1 MSDASRKSISAKRKT
16 VRARKWGYGYVLRVS
31 VLLASASM
39 IMNTLLLAQK
49 GEEPVEAN
57 YAFRETLR
65 ATRRAKTLATYA
77 RKRGPMIQ
85 SVPEEYKPL
94 SAPGLTHLEDGIGGF
109 ISGPLGL
116 WKNDEVY
123 AYSYHK
129 NPDVTLTLTNLVESK
144 AHWTNGNPDPCVDRK
159 IYIGGQMVPQ
169 QMETDFI
176 RLVIGFVN
184 VNCSTSTQTGYVS
197 MLKSRSHGG
206 PLIGRIYKATAEFT
220 LADFPADVTSSSV
233 QPKVVLTEI
242 GSVLESRK
250 YTSEEQYDLMLVIL
264 LIPMVVWMFVFV
276 RLSSVRVMLS
286 VAISQGKGTAGG
298 STASKQSGLD
308 SGRSDDQSTNSSE
321 NELKTNRKETTLSK
335 YINPRIIELWR
346 LPMLHMFYVITYV
359 VIHQV
364 KSFDEELVR
373 AFIDL
378 FDQIHLDFGLHASA
392 LASQEAT
399 AWLLSIYSFFIK
411 DKKTLDLRSRAI
423 IYTYQH
429 STGYLRILKAL
440 NVLMCICLTIKSFR
454 LISLELGWTIVSI
467 LAGAIF
473 LCEFTMVLNG
483 FHKHPFDSTPACA
496 IGGLGAGFSIAT
508 RQITNYLAE
517 QNVKGLS
524 GFDRDPNCV
533 PGMEYV
539 GTIND
544 ALVLGRPDY
553 IMEGLINGQ
562 VIQVSVLGQP
572 HKDNAN
578 HVVLENVGNHQFS
591 LVRHW
596 LHQGKQGIAIL

>member
-1 MSDASRKSISAKRKT
+1 
-16 VRARKWGYGYVLRVS
+16 
-31 VLLASASM
+31 
-39 IMNTLLLAQK
+39 
-49 GEEPVEAN
+49 
-57 YAFRETLR
+57 
-65 ATRRAKTLATYA
+65 
-77 RKRGPMIQ
+77 
-85 SVPEEYKPL
+85 
-94 SAPGLTHLEDGIGGF
+94 
-109 ISGPLGL
+109 
-116 WKNDEVY
+116 
-123 AYSYHK
+123 
-129 NPDVTLTLTNLVESK
+129 
-144 AHWTNGNPDPCVDRK
+144 
-159 IYIGGQMVPQ
+159 
-169 QMETDFI
+169 
-176 RLVIGFVN
+176 
-184 VNCSTSTQTGYVS
+184 

-562 VIQVSVLGQP
+562 VIQVSVLEQP